1 MIRLDF
7 CNDFALFIR
16 PLANCYFPRDNV
28 ALAYCAAVLVGAA
41 AAAPTVS
48 PLSRLYCSHTWGSL
62 DVRLQIALVIH
73 TLDDEPTVS
82 HETPSFL
89 YRTNLY

>member
-1 MIRLDF
+1 MRFDLISVMILHYLFVLLQTVTFHETTLLD
-7 CNDFALFIR
+7 
-16 PLANCYFPRDNV
+16 

-41 AAAPTVS
+41 AAASTVS

-73 TLDDEPTVS
+73 T
-82 HETPSFL
+82 
-89 YRTNLY
+89 R